1 MADAYAWNVAWITG
15 ASIGIGREMALLLAR
30 SGVKVA
36 ASARSVDELNALA
49 SSQSGILAVPLDVT
63 DPEAA
68 AAAAERIASQL
79 GPIDL
84 AIFNAGV
91 WQPMGARNFDPGKC
105 ATSMS
110 VNYQGVCN
118 GLAAV
123 MPAMIARQSGQIALV
138 SSVAGYRGLPK
149 AIAYAPSKAAVISLA
164 ETLAPD
170 LARYGVTVSVVNPGF
185 VETPMTAVNDF
196 PMPFIIKADDAA
208 SRIIRGLAKKKFEVA
223 FPWQLAALMKVL
235 RILPYR
241 VFFWYVRNFMLTR

>member
-1 MADAYAWNVAWITG
+1 MTAAPKWKVAWITG
-15 ASIGIGREMALLLAR
+15 ASTGIGREIAINLAR
-30 SGVKVA
+30 RGVRVA
-36 ASARSVDELNALA
+36 ASARSAGELEALA
-49 SSQSGILAVPLDVT
+49 ARQPGILAVPLDVT
-63 DPEAA
+63 DAA
-68 AAAAERIASQL
+68 AVTAAADRVSKEL

-91 WQPMGARNFDPGKC
+91 WQPIGARNFDPAKN
-105 ATSMS
+105 ATSMN

-118 GLAAV
+118 GIAAIL
-123 MPAMIARQSGQIALV
+123 PSMIARSSGQIGLV

-170 LARYGVTVSVVNPGF
+170 LARYGVTVSVINPGF

-208 SRIIRGLAKKKFEVA
+208 ERIVRGLERKKFEIA
-223 FPWQLAALMKVL
+223 FPWQLVGLMKVL
-235 RILPYR
+235 RLLPYP
-241 VFFWYVRNFMLTR
+241 VFFWYVRNFMQSR